1 MFRNLKLTQEE
12 FNMIKDTMKSSIE
25 NKLNLVPALQAYVN
39 FFTLILKDFI
49 HHKSLIEVIKI
60 H

>member
-1 MFRNLKLTQEE
+1 
-12 FNMIKDTMKSSIE
+12 MIKDTMKSSIE